1 MGTQGQGRIEAL
13 RVSCTAASS
22 TPTPAPRTHP
32 AAGSAG
38 RAVLVCR
45 DKVQREGKVSGAKQ
59 GTDVTYGCSSSGP
72 LVPFLPL
79 LLFF

>member
-1 MGTQGQGRIEAL
+1 MRRRCHPQALGKIAEHWSSKEVGTQGQGWIEAL
-13 RVSCTAASS
+13 GVSCTAASS

-45 DKVQREGKVSGAKQ
+45 DKVQREGKVSGAK
-59 GTDVTYGCSSSGP
+59 
-72 LVPFLPL
+72 
-79 LLFF
+79 